1 MICIKSF
8 QAPTNTKLF
17 DHNVKK
23 GAGMEFHMS
32 SMMRGIILMSLGLI
46 LLLNTLGIVE
56 RAFTAI
62 LIVVSVCMIV
72 YGFYVSNLYSM
83 IREMFK
89 KQ

>member
-1 MICIKSF
+1 
-8 QAPTNTKLF
+8 
-17 DHNVKK
+17 
-23 GAGMEFHMS
+23 MEFHMS